1 MEKCLYALQHQPSP
15 TPFNDAQMC
24 GSVYFYERYMLS
36 AEMHHAER
44 DSALR
49 LYNHKV

>member
-24 GSVYFYERYMLS
+24 RSFYFYEWYRLS

-49 LYNHKV
+49 LYNQKV